1 MQNLF
6 QSSKAGKCENKTT
19 NDMLNET
26 IILSILEV
34 CESVEYNQ
42 LADYCCI
49 IKGTLF
55 GAQNAL

>member
-1 MQNLF
+1 
-6 QSSKAGKCENKTT
+6 
-19 NDMLNET
+19 MLNET

-34 CESVEYNQ
+34 CDTVEYNQ

-49 IKGTLF
+49 IKGTLL